1 VTVKTFFDP
10 QRVEEMRQRGISPR
24 RQLPAGSSMSE
35 PRTAIQLI
43 EESARLRAEIER
55 LTRENQRLSDELAR
69 LRGLAAPTPLR
80 EERAL
85 DDAAQRF
92 ALLEL
97 E

>member
-1 VTVKTFFDP
+1 VSVKTFFDP

-24 RQLPAGSSMSE
+24 RQLPAGQSD
-35 PRTAIQLI
+35 PRTALELVEERAQL
-43 EESARLRAEIER
+43 RVEIER
-55 LTRENQRLSDELAR
+55 LKRENQRLTEELAR
-69 LRGLAAPTPLR
+69 LRGAAAPTPLR

-97 E
+97 D